1 MPHLNTGTWIDSLNT
16 DVIPYLYD
24 KEYDYYYP
32 TKSMLE
38 IKNKDLLIS
47 YAQEAYKQIIKEVQ
61 FDFERDDPFIFRNE
75 FVFKKI
81 MTKEDLYSN
90 ILRFDFVR
98 TLDNDYKLIE
108 ANADTPCAIP
118 ETFYGNF
125 IAIPN
130 QDKENVANKRLAE
143 IFINE
148 CNKVELKHNYT
159 TINIAFAASDEYI
172 EDWANAQYL
181 YENFKRFN
189 THKEYNAF
197 LVPLSQLAIYD
208 DDKRCGVYFEDNMI
222 DVLYRLHPVEMM
234 INDISEDGYSVGLKL
249 IEFHYNDIVK
259 LINPPGSIFLQN
271 KELFKYLFGMSFIPK
286 TLNGSSQFNRKVI
299 AKPIFGR
306 EGDGIQI
313 FNNMNECRNRLYKL
327 SDYLIQEYIEQPT
340 EQIETVNR
348 DILNAYITYSIFML
362 NGYPSVLYTRAS
374 VNPVCGV
381 DAFWIPCY

>member
-1 MPHLNTGTWIDSLNT
+1 MPHLNTKTWIDSLDT
-16 DVIPYLYD
+16 DIIPYLYD
-24 KEYDYYYP
+24 KEYNYYYP

-38 IKNKDLLIS
+38 IKDKELLIS
-47 YAQEAYKQIIKEVQ
+47 YAQEAYKQIVKEAQ

-75 FVFKKI
+75 FIFKKI

-98 TLDNDYKLIE
+98 TLDDDYKLIE

-118 ETFYGNF
+118 EAFYGNF
-125 IAIPN
+125 MAISDK
-130 QDKENVANKRLAE
+130 DKENAVNKRLAE
-143 IFINE
+143 IFINA
-148 CNKVELKHNYT
+148 CNKVKFKHKYE

-172 EDWANAQYL
+172 EDWVNAQYL

-189 THKEYNAF
+189 NHKEYNAF
-197 LVPLSQLAIYD
+197 LIPLSQLAIYD

-249 IEFHYNDIVK
+249 IEFHYNDIVQ

-271 KELFKYLFGMSFIPK
+271 KELFKYLFDMSFIPK
-286 TLNGSSQFNRKVI
+286 TLNGSSQFDRKVI

-313 FNNMNECRNRLYKL
+313 FNNMDECRNRLYKL

-340 EQIETVNR
+340 EQITTING
-348 DILNAYITYSIFML
+348 DTLNSYITYSIFML
-362 NGYPSVLYTRAS
+362 NGYPFVFYTRAS
-374 VNPVCGV
+374 VSPICGI

>member
-1 MPHLNTGTWIDSLNT
+1 MPHLNTKTWIDKLDT
-16 DVIPYLYD
+16 DIIPYLYD

-32 TKSMLE
+32 TKSILE
-38 IKNKDLLIS
+38 IKDKALLVN

-81 MTKEDLYSN
+81 MDKNDLYSN
-90 ILRFDFVR
+90 ILRFDFVK
-98 TLDNDYKLIE
+98 TLDGDYKLIE

-118 ETFYGNF
+118 EAFYGNF
-125 IAIPN
+125 IAILN
-130 QDKENVANKRLAE
+130 QNKENVANKRLAE

-148 CNKVELKHNYT
+148 CNKFKLKHNYE

-208 DDKRCGVYFEDNMI
+208 DNKRCGVYFEDNMI

-234 INDISEDGYSVGLKL
+234 INDMSEDGYSVGLKL

-271 KELFKYLFGMSFIPK
+271 KELFKYLFGLSFIPK
-286 TLNGSSQFNRKVI
+286 TLNGSAQFNKPVI

-306 EGDGIQI
+306 EGEGIQI
-313 FNNMNECRNRLYKL
+313 FNNMDECRNRLYKL

-340 EQIETVNR
+340 EQIETING
-348 DILNAYITYSIFML
+348 DTLDTYITYSIFML
-362 NGYPSVLYTRAS
+362 NGYPSVFYARAS
-374 VNPVCGV
+374 ENPICGV